1 MKESFYGL
9 ERGICIDDK
18 DINQIMFETKENT
31 GYSYG

>member
-9 ERGICIDDK
+9 ERCICVDDK